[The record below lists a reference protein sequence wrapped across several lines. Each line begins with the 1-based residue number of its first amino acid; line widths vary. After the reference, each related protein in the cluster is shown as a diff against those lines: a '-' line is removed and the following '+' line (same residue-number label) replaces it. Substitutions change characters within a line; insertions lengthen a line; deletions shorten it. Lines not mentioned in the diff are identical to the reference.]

1 MTETGM
7 EPQTVIN
14 IVAGSVLMVAGW
26 LFRELWQAVKA
37 LQADLRK
44 IEIDLPSNYIRKDE
58 FSEGMREI
66 KEMLAKIFD
75 KLDGKVDKHWGDK

>member
-1 MTETGM
+1 MELWM

-26 LFRELWQAVKA
+26 LFRELWQAVKV
-37 LQADLRK
+37 LQADLHK
-44 IEIDLPSNYIRKDE
+44 IEIELPSSYIRRDE
-58 FSEGMREI
+58 FGEGMREI

>member
-1 MTETGM
+1 MTELGM

-37 LQADLRK
+37 LQADLHK
-44 IEIDLPSNYIRKDE
+44 IEIELPSSYIRRDE
-58 FSEGMREI
+58 FSDGMREI
-66 KEMLAKIFD
+66 KDMLTKIWD
-75 KLDGKVDKHWGDK
+75 KLDGKVDK